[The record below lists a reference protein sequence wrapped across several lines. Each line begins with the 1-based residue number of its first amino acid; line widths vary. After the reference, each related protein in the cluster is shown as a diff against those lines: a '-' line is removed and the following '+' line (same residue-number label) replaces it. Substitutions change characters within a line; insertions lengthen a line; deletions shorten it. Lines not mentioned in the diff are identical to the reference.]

1 MHCQCYSILLST
13 HELKRKKK
21 RKRNKKKERERERV
35 KTKNK
40 TKKFDYLKKN
50 LLVGFVNNPYEFQ
63 RTRFFFFFIIFFIF
77 WHSCWQRHAWIM
89 IQEQRLKILVL
100 WIRSRD
106 GLLVEVRRR
115 IQMMYSQHSL
125 VKHHSFNSIYEY
137 STQKINKK
145 LNIRNL
151 HFKLGCYYINNSS
164 IGLVCQSYV

>member
-1 MHCQCYSILLST
+1 
-13 HELKRKKK
+13 
-21 RKRNKKKERERERV
+21 
-35 KTKNK
+35 
-40 TKKFDYLKKN
+40 
-50 LLVGFVNNPYEFQ
+50 
-63 RTRFFFFFIIFFIF
+63 
-77 WHSCWQRHAWIM
+77 M

-145 LNIRNL
+145 LNIRIYILNWVVIILIIHLLAWYVKVMYKLLKNL
-151 HFKLGCYYINNSS
+151 YYFEIHM
-164 IGLVCQSYV
+164 